1 MTSQNESV
9 NQLFRA
15 YCEAMALD
23 NLELHIVDERRWLSA
38 VLAGMTPDDL
48 KLVIKERMKG
58 IAKDE
63 RRAACLYVRNLCGS
77 DEAIADV
84 MNEVAVI
91 RARMRIKVM
100 DKGKAAVLRA
110 TGRSDEP
117 KTSDARPIGDYIGEL
132 RKSAGL

>member
-1 MTSQNESV
+1 MNSV
-9 NQLFRA
+9 NSGVNLLHEA
-15 YCEAMALD
+15 YCACMAL
-23 NLELHIVDERRWLSA
+23 ELPLQAADERRWLNA

-58 IAKDE
+58 ISKDE

-91 RARMRIKVM
+91 RARMRVKVM
-100 DKGKAAVLRA
+100 DKGKASVLRA
-110 TGRSDEP
+110 TGRSDEISTP
-117 KTSDARPIGDYIGEL
+117 GARPIGEYIGEL